1 MLKISNEVTAVEA
14 TLDNAEVQLE
24 TLTLEQLEVVGGG
37 AETVNYG

>member
-24 TLTLEQLEVVGGG
+24 TLTLEQLESVGGG